1 MALVDMNFYSQYLGN
16 GHHVSIILPDRP
28 WEADAKTFYRSGKK
42 YKVLWLL
49 HGTSG
54 DHSDW
59 VRYTQI
65 ETFAMERDLMVVM
78 PSGLN
83 ANYENWPTFSTGF
96 NMYDYLTEE
105 LSIIY

>member
-1 MALVDMNFYSQYLGN
+1 MALVDMNFYSRYLGN
-16 GHHVSIILPDRP
+16 GHHVSIILPDSP
-28 WEADAKTFYRSGKK
+28 WGPREAVKPFYESGKK

-65 ETFAMERDLMVVM
+65 ETTSRCMQEQSLTQRKV
-78 PSGLN
+78 N
-83 ANYENWPTFSTGF
+83 RFS
-96 NMYDYLTEE
+96 
-105 LSIIY
+105 SR